1 MSAETTPPP
10 APAGA
15 SRPLRDAW
23 AVMRAVVFAL
33 FLRELKT
40 RMGGRWWGIAW
51 IVGEPVA
58 SAAVLLAM
66 YSVVHAR
73 VVGGVDTLLFLVSG
87 VLPFQLFKH
96 LVLRSMESIDANQ
109 GLFAYRQVRP
119 IDAVTARALVE
130 VVLALAVAA
139 VAVSLLAWLGHDVM
153 PRFPLELI
161 GVSVLLVALGATLGL
176 LAAVATGGALAR
188 ARAAI
193 RVASMPLMIVSGVA
207 FPVSVLPPA
216 AREAFAV
223 NPLLHL
229 LEGVRCAVFGSAYHA
244 MPEATIAWPA
254 ATWLVAS
261 TLALALYVQRRE
273 RLRTSA

>member
-1 MSAETTPPP
+1 MSSDATPPP
-10 APAGA
+10 ALVRAP
-15 SRPLRDAW
+15 RPLGQAW

-40 RMGGRWWGIAW
+40 RMGGRWWGIVW
-51 IVGEPVA
+51 IIGEPVA

-66 YSVVHAR
+66 YSLAHAR
-73 VVGGVDTLLFLVSG
+73 VIGGVDTLLFLVSG
-87 VLPFQLFKH
+87 LLPFQLFKQ

-119 IDAVTARALVE
+119 IDAVVARALVE
-130 VVLALAVAA
+130 LVLAVAVA
-139 VAVSLLAWLGHDVM
+139 TVAVSLLAWLGHDVS
-153 PRFPLELI
+153 PRLPLELI
-161 GVSVLLVALGATLGL
+161 GTSLLLVALGTTLGL

-193 RVASMPLMIVSGVA
+193 RVASMPLMLVSGVA
-207 FPVSVLPPA
+207 FPVAVLPPA
-216 AREAFAV
+216 AREALAL

-229 LEGVRCAVFGSAYHA
+229 LEGVRGAVFGSTYHA
-244 MPEATIAWPA
+244 MPETTMAWPA
-254 ATWLVAS
+254 AAWLVGA

-273 RLRTSA
+273 RLRTS